1 MLLAAVVCPAAQAL
15 TSSPAVPPV
24 TAVTPTAPLTP
35 AATVT
40 LVVRRPGS
48 PSPVDALP
56 VGAPFQLVL
65 RVEAHA
71 PFPAPRERLRV
82 LLPLY
87 FGYRMA
93 AAPQGAFS
101 DRPGYTRLTHDPGCV
116 TLQFV
121 NPEVG
126 PPLSPKAARFRV
138 HFERPLVR
146 GEVLEVVYGAGDAG
160 STVSQELAVSTD
172 GPGYKPFLCQ
182 RLDADTCQST
192 EVLASARPAFL
203 PGPPARLEVIAPA
216 TVRPGE
222 PFDLRVAARDR
233 FGNAVGGFDG
243 AIEFKCD
250 GPLTPPRALRLAPD
264 SRFFGLARGAIA
276 RAPGVYRIEAVSTV
290 GSPASRAAPSFL
302 DAGAPPLHPLAP
314 SGGSPPLRGR
324 SNPVLVRARGPSFY
338 FGDLHVHSGEVS
350 ADAYG
355 SMQEVFEWARDIAGL
370 DFVAKSDHSDE
381 TTPQHW
387 ARSREL
393 VARFDQPGRFA
404 ALLGFEW
411 SPRRT
416 WGHRSIVFPG
426 NLGTLAFANRPTGSA
441 PEDLWAAIAPFGGLA
456 IPHMPSAEPINH
468 HHYDWSRHNP
478 ELEPAVEIYSQWV
491 PDNDRLSAQDTET
504 NPSGV
509 QRALSLGYHLGIV
522 AGSDSHTGMGG
533 RTGGLAAVQADRLD
547 RTAILEALRERRSFG
562 TSGQRILLDWRAAD
576 AEAGQV
582 SPSTTGP
589 VIFEATAHGTGPLD
603 RLEIVRGWAGAPV
616 PLSAVAAFPANGR
629 EDVEVAWQE
638 PNRLQDAFYYL
649 RVFQRDGGRAW
660 SSPIWVNRPNAA
672 AACTVWRT
680 RPAPGD
686 WEAGTGIVPSGD
698 VATLSALAG
707 GFEAVMQVA
716 QPGPEA
722 DPQTIA
728 YFWARSAPFQL
739 APGRYRLRYNLSSLV
754 PTYAGCVLMDEAQV
768 NAGYAQFHTT
778 SLTGPAIRS
787 DREFTLRRHSGQVR
801 LLFYFAPMPNRY
813 RVDGL
818 SLDAAVA
825 R

>member
-1 MLLAAVVCPAAQAL
+1 MP
-15 TSSPAVPPV
+15 SSPAVPPV
-24 TAVTPTAPLTP
+24 TAAAPTAPQTL

-40 LVVRRPGS
+40 LAVRRPGS
-48 PSPVDALP
+48 NSPVDSLP
-56 VGAPFQLVL
+56 VGTPFQLVL

-71 PFPAPRERLRV
+71 PFPAPGERLRV

-101 DRPGYTRLTHDPGCV
+101 DRPGYTRLTRDPGCV

-121 NPEVG
+121 NPLVG

-138 HFERPLVR
+138 HFQRPLVR
-146 GEVLEVVYGAGDAG
+146 GEVLEVVYGAGEGG
-160 STVSQELAVSTD
+160 STVSQELAVSTTD
-172 GPGYKPFLCQ
+172 PGYKPFLCQ
-182 RLDADTCQST
+182 RLAADTCRST
-192 EVLASARPAFL
+192 EVLASARPALL
-203 PGPPARLEVIAPA
+203 PGPPARLEVVAPA
-216 TVRPGE
+216 TVRPGD

-233 FGNAVGGFDG
+233 FGNAVDGFDG

-250 GPLTPPRALRLAPD
+250 GPLTPPRALRLSPG
-264 SRFFGLARGAIA
+264 SRVFGLARGAVTKT
-276 RAPGVYRIEAVSTV
+276 PGVFRIEAFS
-290 GSPASRAAPSFL
+290 
-302 DAGAPPLHPLAP
+302 AG
-314 SGGSPPLRGR
+314 GGPTLRGR
-324 SNPVLVRARGPSFY
+324 SNPVLVRARGPSIY

-350 ADAYG
+350 SDAYG
-355 SMQEVFEWARDIAGL
+355 SMQQVFEWARDLAGL

-381 TTPQHW
+381 LTPQHW

-411 SPRRT
+411 TPRRT

-456 IPHMPSAEPINH
+456 LPHMPSVEPINH

-509 QRALSLGYHLGIV
+509 QHALALGYHLGIV

-533 RTGGLAAVQADRLD
+533 RTGGLAAILADRLD

-562 TSGQRILLDWRAAD
+562 TSGQRILLDWRTAD
-576 AEAGQV
+576 AAAGQV

-589 VIFEATAHGTGPLD
+589 VTFEAAAHGTGPLD

-616 PLSAVAAFPANGR
+616 PLAAVAAFPASGR
-629 EDVEVAWQE
+629 EDVEIAWQE

-672 AACTVWRT
+672 AASTVWRT

-686 WEAGTGIVPSGD
+686 WEAGTGIVPSPD
-698 VATLSALAG
+698 VATLSTLAG
-707 GFEAVMQVA
+707 GFEAEMRVA

-722 DPQTIA
+722 DPQTVA
-728 YFWARSAPFQL
+728 YFWARSAPLRF

-778 SLTGPAIRS
+778 SLTGPAVRS
-787 DREFTLRRHSGQVR
+787 EREFTLRRHTGQVR
-801 LLFYFAPMPNRY
+801 LIFYFTPMPNRY

-818 SLDAAVA
+818 SLEAAVA